1 MEMYRAVPREAFDAA
16 TIHGWRP
23 GSRLPSNVPYFVDN
37 LWELARPPHLPSRR
51 KAVYAS
57 PTPSL
62 ALASA
67 TAGNLPQADYVACRV
82 KLNGTPKLFQL
93 SKPDARDHR
102 DLKVLQKLVH
112 AAWKDWGARTM
123 SARLALAP
131 LFFPGGTRAELEDA
145 MAADPAVRTLIEAAV
160 AAVTV
165 WTDLPNAAE
174 GEIIFEL
181 GQGDS
186 YTLEPV

>member
-1 MEMYRAVPREAFDAA
+1 MEMYRAVPRKDFDATKIYTPHA
-16 TIHGWRP
+16 
-23 GSRLPSNVPYFVDN
+23 GSRLPGNVPYFVDN

-51 KAVYAS
+51 NAVYAS
-57 PTPSL
+57 PTPVL
-62 ALASA
+62 ALPNA
-67 TAGNLPQADYVACRV
+67 TAKNLSQDQYLASRV
-82 KLNGTPKLFQL
+82 RLSGTPKLFQL
-93 SKPDARDHR
+93 SVRDARYHD
-102 DLKVLQKLVH
+102 DLKTLQKLVH
-112 AAWKDWGARTM
+112 PAWKDWGTRTM
-123 SARLALAP
+123 TAKLVLAP
-131 LFFPGGTRAELEDA
+131 LFLPGTTRAELEEA

-165 WTDLPNAAE
+165 WTDPPNAEE

>member
-1 MEMYRAVPREAFDAA
+1 MEMYRAVPRADFDGAKIY
-16 TIHGWRP
+16 TWRP
-23 GSRLPSNVPYFVDN
+23 GSRLPGNVPYFVDN
-37 LWELARPPHLPSRR
+37 LWELARPSHLPSRR
-51 KAVYAS
+51 SAVYAS
-57 PTPSL
+57 PTPTL

-67 TAGNLPQADYVACRV
+67 TAGNLLPTDYMPCRV

-93 SKPDARDHR
+93 SKPDAREHR
-102 DLKVLQKLVH
+102 DLKGLQKLVH
-112 AAWKDWGARTM
+112 AAWKDWGTRSMTAK
-123 SARLALAP
+123 LALAP
-131 LFFPGGTRAELEDA
+131 LFLPGTTRPELEEA

-165 WTDLPNAAE
+165 WTDAPNVAE

-181 GQGDS
+181 AQGDS

>member
-1 MEMYRAVPREAFDAA
+1 MEMYRAVPREDFDAA
-16 TIHGWRP
+16 KIHGWRA
-23 GSRLPSNVPYFVDN
+23 GSRLPGNVPYLVDN

-51 KAVYAS
+51 NAVYAS
-57 PTPSL
+57 PTPAL
-62 ALASA
+62 ALPNA
-67 TAGNLPQADYVACRV
+67 TAKNLRQDQYVVGRI

-93 SKPDARDHR
+93 STPDARDHR
-102 DLKVLQKLVH
+102 DLKALQKLVH
-112 AAWKDWGARTM
+112 ATWKDWGMRTM
-123 SARLALAP
+123 TAKLALAP
-131 LFFPGGTRAELEDA
+131 LFLPGTTRAELEEA
-145 MAADPAVRTLIEAAV
+145 MAADPAVRILIEAAV
-160 AAVTV
+160 TAVTV